1 MASENDLTPAEQ
13 ALIEALKQPPQPAI
27 QQALSNHRQQL
38 IAELEAEERQ
48 ADERLK
54 ADPRLMRWPQQA
66 SIAASFVVGLL
77 TFAIYLS
84 NPAPTEQASDA
95 DWALQLSEIPLP
107 ETQAPESDLG
117 PDWEPELV
125 AQLSELS
132 EVEWQ
137 MVQELE
143 FVWWLEEQSLT
154 TDDLDQAG

>member
-27 QQALSNHRQQL
+27 QQALGNHRQQL
-38 IAELEAEERQ
+38 IAELEAEERE

-54 ADPRLMRWPQQA
+54 ADPRFMLWPQQA
-66 SIAASFVVGLL
+66 GIAASFVVGLL

-84 NPAPTEQASDA
+84 NPAPTEQATDT
-95 DWALQLSEIPLP
+95 DWAAHLP
-107 ETQAPESDLG
+107 DVQRPKHDLG
-117 PDWEPELV
+117 ADFEPEL
-125 AQLSELS
+125 ATQLSELS